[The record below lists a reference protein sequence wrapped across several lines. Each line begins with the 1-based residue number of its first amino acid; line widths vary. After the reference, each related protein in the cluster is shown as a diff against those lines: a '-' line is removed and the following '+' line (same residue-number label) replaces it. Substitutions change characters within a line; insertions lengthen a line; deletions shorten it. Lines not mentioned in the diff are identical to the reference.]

1 MSIPKSG
8 GHWQRNQTVRAHRK
22 AHTEREQLERAQAR
36 AEEYIGDVPDMR
48 EQVTEIMQMLAQP
61 PREQA
66 VTVSGV
72 RR

>member
-8 GHWQRNQTVRAHRK
+8 GYWQRNQTVKAHRK
-22 AHTEREQLERAQAR
+22 AHTKREALERAQAR
-36 AEEYIGDVPDMR
+36 AEEFVGDVPDMR
-48 EQVTEIMQMLAQP
+48 EQVTEIMRMLAQP